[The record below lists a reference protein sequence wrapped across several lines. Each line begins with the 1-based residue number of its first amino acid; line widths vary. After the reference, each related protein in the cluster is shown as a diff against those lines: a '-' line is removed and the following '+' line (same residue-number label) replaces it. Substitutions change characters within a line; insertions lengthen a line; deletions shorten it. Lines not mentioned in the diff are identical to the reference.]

1 MPRPHIEYIQAQA
14 LPWQHGL
21 YAGDR
26 PGALSRTLS
35 VDDVT
40 GAGSVMIKYPPG
52 WRWDGIDHAAAD
64 EEFLVL
70 TGALSIGARTYSR
83 YDYGLLPAGFPRGA
97 MTSEHGAIVV
107 AFFSAPPVA
116 RQSRANAFDERK
128 LVEHVDTTASDYG
141 SRWNSYDADAAR
153 GAKPALNVN
162 GISKKLLRQD
172 PDTGDQTWLLGAVA
186 GWPGGVIEI
195 HPVVEEMY
203 LVSGEIISPMGN
215 MQTGAYFWRPPHLR
229 HGPFGTGK
237 PTIHLFRTEG
247 GPLSTVFE
255 RPATPMEWQVPY
267 SPILPPH
274 LAHLAATPVRG
285 PWTHD

>member
-14 LPWQHGL
+14 LPWQKGL

-35 VDDVT
+35 VDDVS
-40 GAGSVMIKYPPG
+40 GAASVLIKYPPG
-52 WRWDGIDHAAAD
+52 WRWDGVDHVAAD

-70 TGALSIGARTYSR
+70 SGAIAIGARDYRR
-83 YDYGLLPAGFPRGA
+83 YDYGLLPAGYPRGA
-97 MTSEHGAIVV
+97 MSSATGAIVV
-107 AFFSAPPVA
+107 AFFSAPPLM
-116 RQSRANAFDERK
+116 RTSRANAYDERK
-128 LVEHVDTTASDYG
+128 LVLHVATTASDYG
-141 SRWNSYDADAAR
+141 SRWNSYDADAVR
-153 GAKPALNVN
+153 GAKPALNIN
-162 GISKKLLRQD
+162 GISKKLLRHD
-172 PDTGDQTWLLGAVA
+172 PDTGDQTWALGAVA

-255 RPATPMEWQVPY
+255 RPATPMEWRVPY

-274 LAHLAATPVRG
+274 LAHLANTPWPG
-285 PWTHD
+285 PWTHE